1 MVAGVAQ
8 VPFPSHDAAGVK
20 VEPVQVAAAQ
30 PVPAAYFWQAPLPLQ
45 KPLVPQVVEPASL
58 HWASGSWPAGTATQ
72 VPTEPATLQELQVDA
87 QVVAQQTVWA
97 QMPELQVVPLVHVAP
112 LGERPQL
119 LVVVLQVAVA
129 AQSVLLAQVVLQ
141 TVPAAL
147 QA

>member
-1 MVAGVAQ
+1 VAGVAQ
-8 VPFPSHDAAGVK
+8 VPLPSHDAAGVK
-20 VEPVQVAAAQ
+20 VEPAQAAGAQ

-45 KPLVPQVVEPASL
+45 KPLVPQVAKPASL
-58 HWASGSWPAGTATQ
+58 HWASGSRPAGTATQ
-72 VPTEPATLQELQVDA
+72 VPSDPLRSQELQIDV
-87 QVVAQQTVWA
+87 QVVAQQIPWA
-97 QMPELQVVPLVHVAP
+97 QMPELQVVPPVHVAP

-141 TVPAAL
+141 AVPAAL